1 MKKILFVCVHN
12 SGRSQMAEALF
23 NRYAASRAIAS
34 SAGTKPASHIDRN
47 VAEAM
52 REMGV
57 DIGSQR
63 PKALTPDMLTTA
75 DKIISMG
82 CGVNGVCPA
91 TFRDTEDWGIED
103 PEGKPIEKV
112 RQIRDE
118 IQDRVKRLLDDI
130 VERG

>member
-12 SGRSQMAEALF
+12 SGRSQMAEALL
-23 NRYAASRAIAS
+23 NRYADGRAVAS
-34 SAGTKPASHIDRN
+34 SAGTKPASHIDRS

-52 REMGV
+52 REIGV
-57 DIGSQR
+57 DIGDQR

-75 DKIISMG
+75 DKVVSMG

-103 PEGKPIEKV
+103 PEGRPIEKV

-118 IQDRVKRLLDDI
+118 IQGKVERLLEKI
-130 VERG
+130 TEGG